1 VAISSVEN
9 NPPKRD
15 GVRPLSEMILVSL
28 GRPRMLWRVAWS
40 AVALIS
46 PFAFATGAVTSGRP
60 LGSEALTNLLLTQ
73 AAIAYACFVLLM
85 GTGMLARRAEALAQ
99 ELVELDPDGGHMD
112 LFGRSNSRAGPIL
125 LTAAVAAI
133 VSAGGTMT
141 YGAPG
146 PLASLPFLFVYLV
159 PILTYV
165 WVYVTIL
172 LDLNRLG
179 RHPLT
184 LTGFPQ
190 DRTLGLRSVGVLAS
204 AGLGFLLIAA
214 APVLI
219 AAGDEPVTLA
229 IGLAIIGIA
238 LASFVAS
245 MWPLHQQMAAAKE
258 RYVATT
264 RRLYAEAYAPM
275 AADASQA
282 ALEAQS
288 GALGAARSLDER
300 AQSLQTWPI
309 DEGTLRFVTVIV
321 TGVVTSLVVRAV
333 FAALGV

>member
-1 VAISSVEN
+1 MAISRTEDS
-9 NPPKRD
+9 PPQRD
-15 GVRPLSEMILVSL
+15 AVRPLSERILGNL
-28 GRPRMLWRVAWS
+28 GRPRMLWTVAWS

-46 PFAFATGAVTSGRP
+46 PFAFAAGASISGRP
-60 LGSEALTNLLLTQ
+60 LGIEPLTNLLLTQ
-73 AAIAYACFVLLM
+73 AAIAYACFVLLV
-85 GTGMLARRAEALAQ
+85 GTGMLARRAGALAQ
-99 ELVELDPDGGHMD
+99 ELAALESDGAHLD
-112 LFGRSNSRAGPIL
+112 LFGRANSRTGPIL
-125 LTAAVAAI
+125 LTVAVAAI
-133 VSAGGTMT
+133 VIAGGAMT
-141 YGAPG
+141 YGALG

-159 PILTYV
+159 PILTFV

-172 LDLNRLG
+172 LDLNRFG

-184 LTGFPQ
+184 LAGFPE
-190 DRTLGLRSVGVLAS
+190 DRTLGLRSIGVLAS

-229 IGLAIIGIA
+229 IGLAIVGVT
-238 LASFVAS
+238 LATFVAS

-258 RYVATT
+258 RYVAST
-264 RRLYAEAYAPM
+264 RRLYAEAYAPLTE
-275 AADASQA
+275 AASQA
-282 ALEAQS
+282 TLEAQS

-309 DEGTLRFVTVIV
+309 DEGTLRFVAVIV
-321 TGVVTSLVVRAV
+321 SGVVTSLVVRAV

>member
-1 VAISSVEN
+1 MAISSQDS
-9 NPPKRD
+9 PPQGD
-15 GVRPLSEMILVSL
+15 AVRPLSERILASL

-46 PFAFATGAVTSGRP
+46 PFAFAAGASISDRP
-60 LGSEALTNLLLTQ
+60 LGIEALANLLVTQ
-73 AAIAYACFVLLM
+73 AAISYACFVLLV
-85 GTGMLARRAEALAQ
+85 GTGVLARRAGTLSQ
-99 ELVELDPDGGHMD
+99 ELAALESDGSHTD
-112 LFGRSNSRAGPIL
+112 LFGRANSGAGPIL
-125 LTAAVAAI
+125 LTVVVAAI
-133 VSAGGTMT
+133 VSAGGAMT
-141 YGAPG
+141 YGPLG

-159 PILTYV
+159 PILTFV

-172 LDLNRLG
+172 LDLNRFG

-184 LTGFPQ
+184 LAGFPE
-190 DRTLGLRSVGVLAS
+190 DRTLGLRSIGVLAS

-214 APVLI
+214 APVFI

-229 IGLAIIGIA
+229 IGLAIVGIA
-238 LASFVAS
+238 LAAFVAS
-245 MWPLHQQMAAAKE
+245 MWPLHRQMAGAKE
-258 RYVATT
+258 RYVAST

-275 AADASQA
+275 TKDASQA
-282 ALEAQS
+282 TLEAQS

-309 DEGTLRFVTVIV
+309 DEGTLRFVAVIV
-321 TGVVTSLVVRAV
+321 SGVVTSLVVRAV